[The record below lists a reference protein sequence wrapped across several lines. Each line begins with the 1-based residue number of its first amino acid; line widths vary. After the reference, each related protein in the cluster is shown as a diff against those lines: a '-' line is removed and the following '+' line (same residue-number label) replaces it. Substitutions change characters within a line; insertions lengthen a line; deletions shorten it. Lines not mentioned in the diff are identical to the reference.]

1 MKDVEMKG
9 DDKKPEEDKKEEE
22 VAKVEEPQ
30 DQYFGKLLR
39 HPWAKLTVNCL
50 HRTEEVPGAAG
61 ESREGE
67 GL

>member
-39 HPWAKLTVNCL
+39 RP
-50 HRTEEVPGAAG
+50 
-61 ESREGE
+61 
-67 GL
+67 